1 VRRTTLVMVTASSLW
16 TWRQT
21 VLNKAC
27 LILTLILVGSLA
39 GSMAACTSSRTSEST
54 GEYVDDSVISNKV
67 RAQLL
72 GDKELNITQIDVK
85 TYKGVVQLS
94 GFVDTPAAKN
104 RAGTV
109 AASVSGVEQVR
120 NNLIVK

>member
-1 VRRTTLVMVTASSLW
+1 MF
-16 TWRQT
+16 
-21 VLNKAC
+21 NKAR
-27 LILTLILVGSLA
+27 LVLTLILVGFLA

-67 RAQLL
+67 RGQLL
-72 GDKELNITQIDVK
+72 GDKDLNITQIDIE

-94 GFVDTPAAKN
+94 GFVDTPEAKN

-109 AASVSGVEQVR
+109 AASVSGVKQVR
-120 NNLIVK
+120 NNIIVK